1 MRFKLTEE
9 LQTNIEMLRQIRD
22 DNSTPPAVRVQAM
35 QSLIKM
41 MQLQNA
47 ESVTEAETQRPT
59 PADIM
64 ARIRAE
70 KTTR

>member
-47 ESVTEAETQRPT
+47 EATTETEIQRPT

-64 ARIRAE
+64 ARIRAG
-70 KTTR
+70 KT